1 VDDEV
6 RALAVLRYA
15 FTRDE
20 EMIKAAVADL
30 DRDRAVGLL
39 ASALS
44 ILATA
49 ITEALNDQPVSE
61 IAEELSRVL
70 LDRAE
75 GTGT

>member
-1 VDDEV
+1 
-6 RALAVLRYA
+6 
-15 FTRDE
+15 
-20 EMIKAAVADL
+20 MIKAAVADL

-49 ITEALNDQPVSE
+49 ITEALSDQPVSE

-70 LDRAE
+70 LDRAD
-75 GTGT
+75 GTGA